1 MCTKRI
7 LTISEKKN
15 VIHEIKEIVQRND
28 TGEEA
33 ITGKR
38 ALVEQRPS
46 EGVSG
51 TCAVRSMR

>member
-1 MCTKRI
+1 MYKKD
-7 LTISEKKN
+7 LANFWEKN

-46 EGVSG
+46 EGVSKKYAL
-51 TCAVRSMR
+51 TNV